1 MCKFKDQDL
10 FLATKS
16 SILAST
22 LESYLEVGLKL
33 SIKVIELKSFS
44 QKSSGRDLFD
54 SVWKIMH
61 GTEITSNLLEAM
73 VHGGAYLSGGFIND
87 RIVGAAFAF
96 PATNGGLHLHSHMT
110 AVLPEFRDQGVG
122 YALKI
127 DQWSWAK
134 NKNYSH
140 LSWTFDP
147 LVRRNAKLNIAKLG
161 VDISAYHPNFYGDMP
176 DALNAGDESDRLM
189 VFWSTDKDAPR
200 ARALITNPEPGD
212 ILIEIPEDIVAI
224 RSKNQSESMKWR
236 RQVREQFLAA
246 FEKNGK
252 VVGFSANNEYVV
264 RI

>member
-1 MCKFKDQDL
+1 MSNSIQVRELDNLQDQD
-10 FLATKS
+10 F
-16 SILAST
+16 
-22 LESYLEVGLKL
+22 
-33 SIKVIELKSFS
+33 
-44 QKSSGRDLFD
+44 GRNIFD
-54 SVWKIMH
+54 MTWSMDA
-61 GTEITSNLLEAM
+61 GTEITPNLLQAM
-73 VHGGAYLSGGFIND
+73 VHSGSYLSGAFIDNK
-87 RIVGAAFAF
+87 IVGAAFAF

-110 AVLPEFRDQGVG
+110 AVLPEYRDKGVG

-127 DQWSWAK
+127 DQWNWAK
-134 NKNYSH
+134 KKNYSH

-189 VFWSTDKDAPR
+189 VSWRTDIDAPK
-200 ARALITNPEPGD
+200 ARELITKPETGD

>member
-1 MCKFKDQDL
+1 MNNSIQVRELDNLQDQD
-10 FLATKS
+10 F
-16 SILAST
+16 
-22 LESYLEVGLKL
+22 
-33 SIKVIELKSFS
+33 
-44 QKSSGRDLFD
+44 GRKIFD
-54 SVWKIMH
+54 ITWSMDA
-61 GTEITSNLLEAM
+61 GTEITPNLLQAM
-73 VHGGAYLSGGFIND
+73 VHSGAYLSGAFIENK
-87 RIVGAAFAF
+87 IVGAAFAF
-96 PATNGGLHLHSHMT
+96 PATNNGLHLHSHMT
-110 AVLPEFRDQGVG
+110 AVLDEYRDKGVG

-127 DQWSWAK
+127 DQWNWAK
-134 NKNYSH
+134 KHKYSH

-147 LVRRNAKLNIAKLG
+147 LVRRNAKLNIVKLG
-161 VDISAYHPNFYGDMP
+161 VDISAYYPNFYGAMP

-189 VFWSTDKDAPR
+189 VSWSTDIDEPK
-200 ARALITNPEPGD
+200 ARELITKPETGD

>member
-1 MCKFKDQDL
+1 VSNSIQVRELDNLQDQD
-10 FLATKS
+10 F
-16 SILAST
+16 
-22 LESYLEVGLKL
+22 
-33 SIKVIELKSFS
+33 
-44 QKSSGRDLFD
+44 GRNIFD
-54 SVWKIMH
+54 ITWSMDA
-61 GTEITSNLLEAM
+61 GTEITPNLLQAM
-73 VHGGAYLSGGFIND
+73 VHSGSYLSGAFIDNK
-87 RIVGAAFAF
+87 IIGAAFAF

-110 AVLPEFRDQGVG
+110 AVLPEYRDKGVG

-127 DQWSWAK
+127 DQWNWAK
-134 NKNYSH
+134 KQNYSY

-161 VDISAYHPNFYGDMP
+161 VDISAYYPNFYGDMP

-189 VFWSTDKDAPR
+189 VSWRTDIDAPK
-200 ARALITNPEPGD
+200 ARELITKPETGD

-236 RQVREQFLAA
+236 RQVREEFLAA

-252 VVGFSANNEYVV
+252 VIGFSANNEYVV

>member
-1 MCKFKDQDL
+1 MSNSIQVRELDNLQDQD
-10 FLATKS
+10 F
-16 SILAST
+16 
-22 LESYLEVGLKL
+22 
-33 SIKVIELKSFS
+33 
-44 QKSSGRDLFD
+44 GRNIFD
-54 SVWKIMH
+54 ITWSMDA
-61 GTEITSNLLEAM
+61 GTEITPNLLQAM
-73 VHGGAYLSGGFIND
+73 VHSGSYLSGAFIDNK
-87 RIVGAAFAF
+87 IVGAAFAF

-110 AVLPEFRDQGVG
+110 AVLPEFRDKGVG

-127 DQWSWAK
+127 DQWNWAK
-134 NKNYSH
+134 KKNYSH

-189 VFWSTDKDAPR
+189 VSWRTDVDAPK
-200 ARALITNPEPGD
+200 ARELITKPETGD

>member
-1 MCKFKDQDL
+1 MISDYVVRNLTSLEDQGKARAVFDQIW
-10 FLATKS
+10 S
-16 SILAST
+16 N
-22 LESYLEVGLKL
+22 KL
-33 SIKVIELKSFS
+33 
-44 QKSSGRDLFD
+44 
-54 SVWKIMH
+54 
-61 GTEITSNLLEAM
+61 GTEITPNLINALI
-73 VHGGAYLSGGFIND
+73 HCGAYLNGALINN
-87 RIVGAAFAF
+87 RCIGAALAF
-96 PATNGGLHLHSHMT
+96 PATNDGLHIHSHMT
-110 AVLPEFRDQGVG
+110 AVLDEYRDSGVG

-127 DQWSWAK
+127 DQWNWAK
-134 NKNYSH
+134 AKNYSY

-189 VFWSTDKDAPR
+189 VSWRTDVDAPK
-200 ARALITNPEPGD
+200 ARELITNPELGD

-224 RSKNQSESMKWR
+224 RSKNQNESMKWR

-252 VVGFSANNEYVV
+252 VIGFSTNNEYVV

>member
-1 MCKFKDQDL
+1 MSNSIQVRELDNLQDQD
-10 FLATKS
+10 F
-16 SILAST
+16 
-22 LESYLEVGLKL
+22 
-33 SIKVIELKSFS
+33 
-44 QKSSGRDLFD
+44 GRNIFD
-54 SVWKIMH
+54 ITWSMDA
-61 GTEITSNLLEAM
+61 GTEITPNLLQAM
-73 VHGGAYLSGGFIND
+73 VHSGSYLSGAFIDNK
-87 RIVGAAFAF
+87 IVGAAFAF

-110 AVLPEFRDQGVG
+110 AVLPEFRDKGVG

-127 DQWSWAK
+127 DQWKWAK
-134 NKNYSH
+134 KKNYSH

-189 VFWSTDKDAPR
+189 VSWRTDIDAPK
-200 ARALITNPEPGD
+200 ARELITKPETGD

>member
-1 MCKFKDQDL
+1 VSNSIQVRELDNLQDQD
-10 FLATKS
+10 F
-16 SILAST
+16 
-22 LESYLEVGLKL
+22 
-33 SIKVIELKSFS
+33 
-44 QKSSGRDLFD
+44 GRNIFD
-54 SVWKIMH
+54 ITWSMDA
-61 GTEITSNLLEAM
+61 GTEITPNLLQAM
-73 VHGGAYLSGGFIND
+73 VHSGSYLSGAFIDNK
-87 RIVGAAFAF
+87 IVGAAFAF

-110 AVLPEFRDQGVG
+110 AVLPEYRDKGVG

-127 DQWSWAK
+127 DQWNWAK
-134 NKNYSH
+134 KQNYSY

-189 VFWSTDKDAPR
+189 VSWRTDIDAPK
-200 ARALITNPEPGD
+200 ARELITKPETGD

-252 VVGFSANNEYVV
+252 VIGFSANNEYVV